1 MDADHSLVSSG
12 SPVSDRRGTD
22 SCCSRKGIGRRC
34 CHSSLVRGSFWFAG
48 SCLAELVCAVW
59 ARATERVKTNQQK
72 RANLNRG
79 RRSRRCFCQGRRER
93 QSAASDRER
102 REKQKARD
110 WWRRQHRSWAN
121 ARKEDG
127 ATAPTQK
134 GTHSEHKD
142 RPKLR
147 KKAARGDEAD
157 GASRKGK
164 ENEQLV
170 GWSSRGEGELR
181 MMMRSKLKWWIASD
195 RGQTGDSLKIWESWW
210 GKMILKKKKDF
221 SP

>member
-22 SCCSRKGIGRRC
+22 SCCARKRIGRRC

-48 SCLAELVCAVW
+48 SCLAEMVCTVW

-102 REKQKARD
+102 REKQKG
-110 WWRRQHRSWAN
+110 
-121 ARKEDG
+121 KGLVEK
-127 ATAPTQK
+127 TAPKLSKCKEGRWSYSSYAKRNTQWAQ
-134 GTHSEHKD
+134 GQ
-142 RPKLR
+142 
-147 KKAARGDEAD
+147 AEAEEEANLQEKPMAQQGKRWGSCQRVEQGKTRLLAMMD
-157 GASRKGK
+157 SSCEKQGMANYWWWAS
-164 ENEQLV
+164 
-170 GWSSRGEGELR
+170 
-181 MMMRSKLKWWIASD
+181 
-195 RGQTGDSLKIWESWW
+195 
-210 GKMILKKKKDF
+210 
-221 SP
+221 